1 MLRNMNDENT
11 SKTCKTDK
19 LKEEYLMND
28 DNDYNNN
35 LNKTNGSGISKNVIA
50 VSHGQNIN
58 KKTENISLIIFY
70 LIAAILNAVV
80 VRLTPVVGA
89 VAEAFRTVVQ
99 WRVPHEAMG

>member
-1 MLRNMNDENT
+1 
-11 SKTCKTDK
+11 
-19 LKEEYLMND
+19 MND

-35 LNKTNGSGISKNVIA
+35 LNKTNGKAISKNL
-50 VSHGQNIN
+50 VSVYHGQNKN
-58 KKTENISLIIFY
+58 KLTENIGFIIFY

-99 WRVPHEAMG
+99 WGVPHEAMG